1 MIETRALR
9 TVFRVF
15 VALATAVCGFQL
27 LAAPGHAQSADSRLV
42 DISVHSPSM
51 GRDIPLQV
59 LRPADTST
67 PAPTL
72 YLSTE

>member
-15 VALATAVCGFQL
+15 VALATAVCGLQL
-27 LAAPGHAQSADSRLV
+27 LTAPGHAQSADSRLV
-42 DISVHSPSM
+42 DISVYSQSM

-59 LRPADTST
+59 LR
-67 PAPTL
+67 
-72 YLSTE
+72 